1 MSKKPYLSTEMQK
14 YQTKQK
20 RQNKLLL
27 QLSILL
33 FIPPLLLFPAYPRN
47 DWQYSIYKYITENL
61 LITVGSKGLLPFF
74 TILSSIYITIIMFF
88 LSCYVCW
95 LFLKK
100 YGIQENFQ
108 KKIYSL
114 FLQFEFSSSYKYP
127 WLEIPIIK
135 KTLVSSIFILCFLGS
150 IWHFV
155 HDEISFQSGSR
166 KGALIEW
173 SYNYRIGVL
182 FWEFII
188 SLLSISPIF
197 ISLFYSFISAITI
210 SVGWEL
216 EKFFFPKETAKLKNV
231 RKKDDFVNSAIL
243 SSPVIEQHLS
253 HKMLNQFLRA
263 L

>member
-1 MSKKPYLSTEMQK
+1 MSKKPYLSPEMQE
-14 YQTKQK
+14 YQAKQK

-47 DWQYSIYKYITENL
+47 DWQYSIYKYITQNL
-61 LITVGSKGLLPFF
+61 LITVGTKGPLPFF
-74 TILSSIYITIIMFF
+74 TILSSIYITMIMFF

-114 FLQFEFSSSYKYP
+114 FVQFEFSSSYKYP
-127 WLEIPIIK
+127 WLGKPIIK

-182 FWEFII
+182 FWELIM
-188 SLLSISPIF
+188 SLFSISPIF
-197 ISLFYSFISAITI
+197 YFFLLFIYLGNYFFRGLGTGKIISSKRNSKI
-210 SVGWEL
+210 
-216 EKFFFPKETAKLKNV
+216 KK
-231 RKKDDFVNSAIL
+231 RKK
-243 SSPVIEQHLS
+243 
-253 HKMLNQFLRA
+253 KR
-263 L
+263 